1 MLICPP
7 RTRCGPAQLSLA
19 APTHPPA
26 QDDPAEWTAGL
37 LGAEHWVSDVSI
49 RGTGQVNDQNMPL
62 ATLLNSINI

>member
-1 MLICPP
+1 M
-7 RTRCGPAQLSLA
+7 RGR
-19 APTHPPA
+19 PPA